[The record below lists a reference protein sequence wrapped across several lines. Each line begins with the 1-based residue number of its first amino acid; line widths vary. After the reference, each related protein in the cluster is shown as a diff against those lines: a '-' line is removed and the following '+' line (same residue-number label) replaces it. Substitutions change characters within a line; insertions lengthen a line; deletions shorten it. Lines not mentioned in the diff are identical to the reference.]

1 MNMDEKEKRNALE
14 EIRILASINHPNVVA

>member
-1 MNMDEKEKRNALE
+1 MDEKEKRNALE